1 MPVKTIRKILYA
13 TDYSESSVPACDY
26 ALTLARLAG
35 AEVHVLHVIG
45 EFVDRRKS
53 QIQPEAMAILE
64 REVELQ
70 AVKEMDAFCRG
81 KFDEEVHYQTE
92 VVMGI
97 PFQEILKRAESL
109 PADLIVVGTH
119 GRTGLEH
126 VLVGSTAERLVRRS
140 TIPVLTVRSET

>member
-1 MPVKTIRKILYA
+1 MKTIKQILYA
-13 TDYSESSVPACDY
+13 TDFSESSVPACDY
-26 ALTLARLAG
+26 ALTLAKLAG
-35 AEVHVLHVIG
+35 AKVHVLHVIG
-45 EFVDRRKS
+45 EFADRRKS
-53 QIQPEAMAILE
+53 QIQPEAMALLE

-70 AVKEMDAFCRG
+70 AVKEMKDFCQG
-81 KFDEEVHYQTE
+81 KFDEEVRYQTE

-97 PFQEILKRAESL
+97 PFEEILKRAKSL
-109 PADLIVVGTH
+109 SADLIVVGTH

>member
-26 ALTLARLAG
+26 ALTLAGLAG
-35 AEVHVLHVIG
+35 AEIHVLHVIG
-45 EFVDRRKS
+45 EFADRRKS
-53 QIQPEAMAILE
+53 QIQPEAMVLLE

-70 AVKEMDAFCRG
+70 AIKEMEDFCRG
-81 KFDEEVHYQTE
+81 KFDEEVRYQTE

-97 PFQEILKRAESL
+97 PFEEILKRAKSL
-109 PADLIVVGTH
+109 SADLIVVGTH

>member
-1 MPVKTIRKILYA
+1 MPIKPIRKILYA

-26 ALTLARLAG
+26 ALTLAKLSG
-35 AEVHVLHVIG
+35 AELYVLHVIG

-53 QIQPEAMAILE
+53 QIQPEAMAVLE

-70 AVKEMDAFCRG
+70 AVKEMDDFCRS
-81 KFDEEVHYQTE
+81 KFEADVRYQTE
-92 VVMGI
+92 VVMGM
-97 PFQEILKRAESL
+97 PFQEILRRAESL

-126 VLVGSTAERLVRRS
+126 VIVGSTAERLVRRS
-140 TIPVLTVRSET
+140 KIPVLTVRSED